1 MERELAKHVI
11 TVGFHSLSLIE
22 GLIPVLKEHC
32 DDAEF
37 REFSKSIGAVIAEV
51 GFEIFNRIYKQYP
64 ELKIEVQQK
73 IDKYGK
79 FI

>member
-1 MERELAKHVI
+1 MDRDLAKHVI

-37 REFSKSIGAVIAEV
+37 QEYLKSIGMVIAEV
-51 GFEIFNRIYKQYP
+51 GLEVFNKIYRQYP
-64 ELKIEVQQK
+64 DLKIEVEEK